1 LTKADIA
8 ADIEAAPEL
17 QAYIDLRR
25 FTATVR
31 DDRVLTDAEPG
42 TWAAAALATWLRCQR
57 V

>member
-1 LTKADIA
+1 VPDRSHRWLSDLFRTHGRLTKADIA

-31 DDRVLTDAEPG
+31 GRSCAD
-42 TWAAAALATWLRCQR
+42 
-57 V
+57 